1 MRNCWIGARQR
12 PSLLPVSKW
21 ASGDIRAKIDGL
33 ALKDEAR
40 RHLPPAS
47 SQFMTAIRHPEIKKH
62 FCGAMKASSSFLKLP
77 PESASS
83 WDRSSTDNGVD
94 AI

>member
-33 ALKDEAR
+33 ALKDEAH
-40 RHLPPAS
+40 RHLPPAQANS
-47 SQFMTAIRHPEIKKH
+47 
-62 FCGAMKASSSFLKLP
+62 
-77 PESASS
+77 
-83 WDRSSTDNGVD
+83 
-94 AI
+94 